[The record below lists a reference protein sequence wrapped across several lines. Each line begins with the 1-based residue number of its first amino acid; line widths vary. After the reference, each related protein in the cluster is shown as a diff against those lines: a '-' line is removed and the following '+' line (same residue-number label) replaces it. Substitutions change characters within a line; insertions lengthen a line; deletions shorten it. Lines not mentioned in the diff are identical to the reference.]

1 MEAVLVLS
9 LLTAG
14 GVRGGSRVVRSPQQ
28 ITQEVLLTP
37 FHLVRNT
44 GNTAFQTGQQLVHSV
59 PEALNDVSDAAV
71 SGVDSVP
78 HTVNAVSDLT
88 VDTIN
93 SVPNTFNAITNLG
106 VAGIRDAPAN
116 TVRVISQTPGQV
128 VSLGNSAFN
137 TVGQVPVTAFRFTG
151 NALRAGASALG
162 RTPAA
167 FNSAVNSGTGFVRAV
182 PQNFV
187 SAPGTVFSAGSSGLR
202 TVANDGVNMIT
213 SIPSN
218 AIQLTGTA
226 FRTGEAL
233 VNGGTRLM
241 LATGNSLLR
250 TGVNTVTGGGRVL
263 FATAGMPLQLAS
275 DAMQRIRQL
284 F

>member
-1 MEAVLVLS
+1 MMRVTMEAVLVLS

-59 PEALNDVSDAAV
+59 PDALNVVSDAAV

-78 HTVNAVSDLT
+78 QTVNAVSDLT
-88 VDTIN
+88 VDSIN
-93 SVPNTFNAITNLG
+93 SFPNFG

-128 VSLGNSAFN
+128 VNLGSSAIN
-137 TVGQVPVTAFRFTG
+137 TVGQVPFTAIRFTG
-151 NALRAGASALG
+151 NALRAGATALT

-167 FNSAVNSGTGFVRAV
+167 FN
-182 PQNFV
+182 
-187 SAPGTVFSAGSSGLR
+187 
-202 TVANDGVNMIT
+202 
-213 SIPSN
+213 
-218 AIQLTGTA
+218 
-226 FRTGEAL
+226 
-233 VNGGTRLM
+233 
-241 LATGNSLLR
+241 
-250 TGVNTVTGGGRVL
+250 
-263 FATAGMPLQLAS
+263 
-275 DAMQRIRQL
+275 
-284 F
+284 